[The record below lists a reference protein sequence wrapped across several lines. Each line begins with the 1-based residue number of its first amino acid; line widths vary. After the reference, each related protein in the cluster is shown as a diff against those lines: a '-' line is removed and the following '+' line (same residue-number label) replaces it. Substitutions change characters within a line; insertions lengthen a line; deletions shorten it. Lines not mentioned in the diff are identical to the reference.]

1 MTIFPGPTPPY
12 TNPEI
17 HPEFYIPSRFNIEDV
32 TLGTTTIVETD
43 LPHNYVIGQLCRLL
57 IPSQSGCSQLNEIS
71 GLVISIP
78 SIVEVELNIM
88 SAGGNTFITTTGITQ
103 PQIVAIGDINSG
115 QINNLGTIMQSTFIP
130 GSFRNISPL

>member
-12 TNPEI
+12 TNPPI
-17 HPEFYIPSRFNIEDV
+17 QPEFYIPSRFNIEDL
-32 TLGTTTIVETD
+32 TLGSTTIVETD

-71 GLVISIP
+71 GLVVSIP
-78 SIVEVELNIM
+78 SNTEVELNIL
-88 SAGGNTFITTTGITQ
+88 SAGGNAFKTTTGITQ

-115 QINNLGTIMQSTFIP
+115 QINNLGPMMQSTFIP
-130 GSFRNISPL
+130 GSFINTSPL